1 MKLLAIIFFSLFL
14 NFSLQAQISNK
25 VPQERV
31 ENATLISSSPIFIPN
46 SEQIEDMTKIAI
58 EQCELTLFA
67 VKNSYSSLQTDIFIL
82 DYFDFLSST
91 ERQDQIAIEA
101 ARKTKNA
108 ISDFV
113 KDASENMFLTV
124 SKYKTLL
131 TSTAYMCRIYI
142 D

>member
-1 MKLLAIIFFSLFL
+1 
-14 NFSLQAQISNK
+14 
-25 VPQERV
+25 
-31 ENATLISSSPIFIPN
+31 
-46 SEQIEDMTKIAI
+46 MTKIAI